1 MRSGSGLILPAY
13 LWEPGSQGPL
23 RLREGKGQ
31 AMAARLPPSRRV
43 LSVAVG
49 LHQGHRALWG
59 SEICPHW
66 NSVSYLALGLL
77 YKASLGIESR
87 WRRGFLGKGAEGS

>member
-1 MRSGSGLILPAY
+1 M
-13 LWEPGSQGPL
+13 

-31 AMAARLPPSRRV
+31 AQAARLLPSRHVCSLLPPMR
-43 LSVAVG
+43 G
-49 LHQGHRALWG
+49 LGLWG

-77 YKASLGIESR
+77 YKAPWGVESR
-87 WRRGFLGKGAEGS
+87 WRRGSWGRGQKAAGDSWKG